1 VMKLIPF
8 LCHMPPNAMP
18 VSCNGKPA
26 KLLFQPALLHA
37 SHQKEPCPPLHQ
49 HVPVAGGLLRR
60 TLLWKHDNND
70 NFYNTIRGGG
80 NGPPR
85 RTYNVLKILL
95 AASCLCHAT
104 GPHPSWPGPGGIGQS
119 DGS

>member
-1 VMKLIPF
+1 MKSIPF
-8 LCHMPPNAMP
+8 PYLMPLNAMP

-26 KLLFQPALLHA
+26 KQLLRPALLHA
-37 SHQKEPCPPLHQ
+37 YHRKEPYLSLLQ

-70 NFYNTIRGGG
+70 NFYHTIRGGG